1 MVRHQPYHNRPSLPP
16 TIDFLGIRVQRF
28 RLFSE
33 DLVPT
38 LKSTEDPNH
47 VGAMPFPQRP
57 AIHQGPPGS

>member
-1 MVRHQPYHNRPSLPP
+1 M
-16 TIDFLGIRVQRF
+16 IDFGIRVRRNS

-38 LKSTEDPNH
+38 LESIEDTND

-57 AIHQGPPGS
+57 AIHQGSLGG